1 LSGRVEAIFVAE
13 RAGSLPRAIDEA
25 ELLPGRGVRGDRYF
39 AGEGEF
45 SHLPGSG
52 RDLTLIEAE
61 AVEAL
66 AAEHGIEIEPAE
78 ARRNVLVR
86 GVDLNGLVG
95 ERFFVGEVECRG
107 DRRCDPC
114 SHLEKLTR
122 PGVLRGLVDRGGLRA
137 DVLGRG
143 TIRVGDPIRRVA
155 PA

>member
-45 SHLPGSG
+45 SHLPSSG

-95 ERFFVGEVECRG
+95 KRFFVGEVECRG

-137 DVLGRG
+137 DVLSRG
-143 TIRVGDPIRRVA
+143 TIRVGDQVA
-155 PA
+155 

>member
-25 ELLPGRGVRGDRYF
+25 DLLPGRGVRGDRYF

-45 SHLPGSG
+45 SHRPGRG

-86 GVDLNGLVG
+86 GIDLNGLVG

-107 DRRCDPC
+107 DRPCDPC

-137 DVLGRG
+137 DIIGGG
-143 TIRVGDPIRRVA
+143 TIRVGDPIRVA
-155 PA
+155 